1 MPTATHLPVNTG
13 QWEGAA
19 SVTVGQRA
27 AKSRELGA
35 GSRDSIGCQLTAIRC
50 QRALSLPAPI
60 VILSASEGSWY
71 MPIMTHLSV
80 NTGQR
85 EGAASGTVGQRD
97 SGTAGQR
104 DAKSRELTASI
115 FFRLSSIF

>member
-19 SVTVGQRA
+19 SVTVGQW
-27 AKSRELGA
+27 
-35 GSRDSIGCQLTAIRC
+35 D
-50 QRALSLPAPI
+50 
-60 VILSASEGSWY
+60 
-71 MPIMTHLSV
+71 
-80 NTGQR
+80 
-85 EGAASGTVGQRD
+85 SGTVGQWD

>member
-1 MPTATHLPVNTG
+1 MPVNTG
-13 QWEGAA
+13 RREGDH
-19 SVTVGQRA
+19 R
-27 AKSRELGA
+27 KPGA
-35 GSRDSIGCQLTAIRC
+35 ETAIGCQLTAIRC

-85 EGAASGTVGQRD
+85 EGAASVTVGQWD
-97 SGTAGQR
+97 SGTAGRQ
-104 DAKSRELTASI
+104 
-115 FFRLSSIF
+115 